1 MFEVGDVLYVYNT
14 AVTPPEHKY
23 SVFVCLNP
31 NLFLLINTKNR
42 KIYNCI
48 PVKQEHNPYLKYD
61 SFISCNRTFQYTLDQ
76 LKETNKVGRLFRRLC
91 VSFLFAG
98 YFQNGNNH
106 PATEYS
112 SATQLFGI
120 SEQLKAESR

>member
-76 LKETNKVGRLFRRLC
+76 LKETNKVGCLDFDTLKRLYLHIKDN
-91 VSFLFAG
+91 VNTLPPIEK
-98 YFQNGNNH
+98 NIILK
-106 PATEYS
+106 
-112 SATQLFGI
+112 QLNDFI
-120 SEQLKAESR
+120 EDNS

>member
-76 LKETNKVGRLFRRLC
+76 LKETNKVGRLDFDTLKRLYLHIERQC
-91 VSFLFAG
+91 Q
-98 YFQNGNNH
+98 YP
-106 PATEYS
+106 PAY
-112 SATQLFGI
+112 
-120 SEQLKAESR
+120 